1 MSWCTISGPVK
12 YHGRAII
19 QFTKEATP
27 IFPVRKLFPAV
38 IVLAVLLTAGMALG
52 DDVPMPPEEEEVP
65 DGAETLPPA
74 SKPVDFQVGNWIWVL
89 LIIVIVSGAMA
100 TYMPGEVRR
109 MRIQSAQREYMD
121 ARLALAQGDFASA
134 LVGFDSAIE
143 EAQRAYTR
151 RDRVN
156 GPAEWVILPDEFYIN
171 LWRGRAH
178 ALQGIGRQRLANATF
193 QLADELEATMTRV

>member
-1 MSWCTISGPVK
+1 M
-12 YHGRAII
+12 
-19 QFTKEATP
+19 
-27 IFPVRKLFPAV
+27 
-38 IVLAVLLTAGMALG
+38 LAVLLTAGMALG
-52 DDVPMPPEEEEVP
+52 DDVPMPPEEEDVI

-89 LIIVIVSGAMA
+89 LIIVIVSGVMA

-151 RDRVN
+151 RNRVN
-156 GPAEWVILPDEFYIN
+156 GPAEWVLMPDEFYIN

-178 ALQGIGRQRLANATF
+178 ALRGIGRERLANATF
-193 QLADELEATMTRV
+193 QLADELEATVTRV